1 MSTLGRRALSL
12 AIALPVI
19 IVADLVNPWVFAAV
33 ILGLYIMGAREIQ
46 TIVAEL
52 GAKPQWL
59 LSALGAAFL
68 VLGMLNRVSAFLPAT
83 MILLLTAAAL
93 IMVNGETVG
102 AALGFLLVLW
112 LAWPLG
118 LVLALRLDG
127 VAISLSTFALVWVG
141 DIAAYL
147 VGSAFGRNRLVPR
160 VSPSKT
166 WEGSLAGLAATMA
179 VGALVAPWFAISAL
193 AGLALGFA
201 TGVLAQA
208 GDLFESSLKRHAHLK
223 DSGTF
228 LPGHGGVLDRIDAL
242 LFGVLAIFYFLQLHL
257 QNRLPGH

>member
-1 MSTLGRRALSL
+1 MSSLGRRALSL

-19 IVADLVNPWVFAAV
+19 ILADLINPWAFAAV
-33 ILGLYIMGAREIQ
+33 ILGLYILGAREIH
-46 TIVAEL
+46 TIVAQL
-52 GAKPQWL
+52 GARPQWP
-59 LSALGAAFL
+59 LSILGTAFL
-68 VLGMLNRVSAFLPAT
+68 LLGMLGRVSAFLPVT
-83 MILLLTAAAL
+83 MILLLAASVL

-102 AALGFLLVLW
+102 AALGFLLTLW

-141 DIAAYL
+141 DIFAYL

-160 VSPSKT
+160 VSPAKT
-166 WEGSLAGLAATMA
+166 WEGSLAGLAATIG
-179 VGALVAPWFAISAL
+179 VGAVVAPWLAISTL
-193 AGLALGFA
+193 AGMALGLI

-208 GDLFESSLKRHAHLK
+208 GDLFESSLKRHANLK

-242 LFGVLAIFYFLQLHL
+242 LFGVLAVFYFLQLHL